1 MIPPKGILPFSNNVL
16 ERKGGRKEG
25 ESPYMYMVKEVK
37 NKRCEKT
44 EYLKVGSVMKEF
56 TYLGIKKRN
65 PKEEEKSQKM
75 EKREKV

>member
-1 MIPPKGILPFSNNVL
+1 
-16 ERKGGRKEG
+16 
-25 ESPYMYMVKEVK
+25 MYMVKEVK